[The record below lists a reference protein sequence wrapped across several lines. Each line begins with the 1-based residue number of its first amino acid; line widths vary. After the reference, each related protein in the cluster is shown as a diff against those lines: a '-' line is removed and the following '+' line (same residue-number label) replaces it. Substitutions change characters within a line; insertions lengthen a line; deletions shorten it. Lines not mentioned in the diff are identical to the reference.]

1 MIEQL
6 LSLVAE
12 GGVHSYEELMRR
24 LGISQPLLEM
34 MLENLARLGYLR
46 SVNDGCGTQCAGC
59 AMGGCSVAGSGQLWA
74 LTGKGAQAARRLAQP
89 PQALD

>member
-24 LGISQPLLEM
+24 LGVSQPLLEM

-46 SVNDGCGTQCAGC
+46 AANDGCGTHCSGC
-59 AMGGCSVAGSGQLWA
+59 AMGSCSVAGSGQLWS
-74 LTGKGAQAARRLAQP
+74 LTTKGAQAARRLAEQSLA
-89 PQALD
+89 QN

>member
-34 MLENLARLGYLR
+34 MLENLGRLGYLR
-46 SVNDGCGTQCAGC
+46 PVNDGCGGQCTGC
-59 AMGGCSVAGSGQLWA
+59 AMGGCSTAGSGQLWA
-74 LTGKGAQAARRLAQP
+74 LTGKGAQAARRLAEPSQS
-89 PQALD
+89 LD